1 MRPLEASE
9 EDALRENNGGGQHL
23 MDADPLAGQSE
34 QSAALHSI
42 AICVFMYAQS
52 VRIANS
58 QEAVIAVGCELVI
71 T

>member
-34 QSAALHSI
+34 QSAALHAI
-42 AICVFMYAQS
+42 AICVYARS

-58 QEAVIAVGCELVI
+58 QEAVIPAGCDHLNAW
-71 T
+71 